1 MKDDSFINLLYLLS
15 VENNYNETLNS
26 FNNNSINNPKTTN
39 NNLNNDLNK
48 VGNSN
53 DNINKNEINNLKNF
67 QEGIVTKK
75 IIKRKNDSKIINGGI
90 NSSIN
95 AYNTKNEIISKTYF
109 NLNISQRNI
118 KKNLQNN
125 KIMIKRPTD
134 NNQKI
139 SNTFQIENNDSN
151 KINNSIKNV
160 NIKNNIPLNK
170 TKKVTFDDQKIY
182 NRRFFS

>member
-15 VENNYNETLNS
+15 VENNYNEALNS
-26 FNNNSINNPKTTN
+26 FNNNSMNNPKTTN

-53 DNINKNEINNLKNF
+53 DNINKNEINKLKNT

-95 AYNTKNEIISKTYF
+95 AYNTKNALQHIST
-109 NLNISQRNI
+109 S
-118 KKNLQNN
+118 
-125 KIMIKRPTD
+125 T
-134 NNQKI
+134 
-139 SNTFQIENNDSN
+139 
-151 KINNSIKNV
+151 
-160 NIKNNIPLNK
+160 
-170 TKKVTFDDQKIY
+170 
-182 NRRFFS
+182 